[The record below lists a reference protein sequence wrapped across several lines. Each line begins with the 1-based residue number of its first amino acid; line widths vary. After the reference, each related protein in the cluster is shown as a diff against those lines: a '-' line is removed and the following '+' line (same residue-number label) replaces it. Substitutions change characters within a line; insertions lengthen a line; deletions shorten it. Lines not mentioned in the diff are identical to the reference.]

1 MPYLKNSEPYAELRR
16 LLKGYGMTGSR
27 LARALGKCE
36 STARQRLI
44 SPGSLTLYEL
54 ELICKAGHVPADE
67 LRGAIKFE

>member
-1 MPYLKNSEPYAELRR
+1 MPYLKSRVPFDDVRK
-16 LLKGYGMTGSR
+16 LLKGYGLTGSR
-27 LARALGKCE
+27 LARIIGKCE